1 MGLVKVVNFQSVFW
15 LFSSMRR
22 NFEENYEIMVVLI
35 VMSVQQKYEMASPNI
50 ERRSLQKLL
59 SQMYRFRL
67 LLIIC

>member
-59 SQMYRFRL
+59 SQMYRF
-67 LLIIC
+67 